1 MKTQIEKMTENPI
14 AAQITLQFALNRY
27 KDSKRQ
33 NKKSINP
40 YLKDALVNL
49 AKYRQDLHDGK
60 EDFDIFGGEPSDK
73 SSSPQSSKLDLSTD
87 RELPSVLLGKR
98 Y

>member
-1 MKTQIEKMTENPI
+1 MTENPI

-33 NKKSINP
+33 NKKTINP

-60 EDFDIFGGEPSDK
+60 EDFDIFGGEPPSEN
-73 SSSPQSSKLDLSTD
+73 SISQQSSKLDLSTD